1 MDYITFQT
9 QYAKRYGVNPAIVL
23 HTLTYFVL
31 KNKKAGRNKY
41 EDKYWTFNSYP
52 GWQEAMPFFS
62 KSQIRTA
69 MLVLR
74 KKGAI
79 IVGNFNKKGYDK
91 TFWYT
96 LDPILLQEAESQDYW
111 KKRIGNFKKPSDKF
125 VTPIPNNEY
134 IYIEPY

>member
-91 TFWYT
+91 TFWYKHDMKRY
-96 LDPILLQEAESQDYW
+96 LGWSLNILTA
-111 KKRIGNFKKPSDKF
+111 N
-125 VTPIPNNEY
+125 PNTKNANAHAKEVSTS
-134 IYIEPY
+134 EK